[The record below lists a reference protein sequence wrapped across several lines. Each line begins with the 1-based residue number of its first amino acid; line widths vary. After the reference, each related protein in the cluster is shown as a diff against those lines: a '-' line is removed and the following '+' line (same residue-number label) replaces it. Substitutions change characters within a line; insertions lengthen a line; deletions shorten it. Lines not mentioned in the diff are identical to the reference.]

1 MFLSLKRVVKKKYIK
16 LCLLASSLVGLMVS
30 SSFSFAK
37 YRDENYGNGNAGAA
51 RFSINV
57 TNDTKFI
64 YLPDNLDGYESNY
77 YAFLASFCVDS
88 SECEVKTKS
97 NIYLKLCDEYSTN
110 YDNPYPLDRKQTYF
124 MLPATAS
131 NHPYT
136 ITGDVNSE
144 NHTLVKED
152 VASLLTNSKVTNFSL
167 NTFYYGY
174 SKDGSN
180 YNWNNSFSITVNNTE
195 VIIKNIIS
203 NAGSKIYINLIY
215 FTYIGI
221 TSSGQGNGGNITYS
235 ASFENSIILSK
246 IELEQVV

>member
-1 MFLSLKRVVKKKYIK
+1 MFKSLKKVVKKKYIK
-16 LCLLASSLVGLMVS
+16 LCLLAASLSGLMVS
-30 SSFSFAK
+30 SGFSYAK
-37 YRDENYGNGNAGAA
+37 YRNENYGNGNAGAA
-51 RFSINV
+51 RFNISV

-64 YLPDNLDGYESNY
+64 YLPDNLAGYESNY
-77 YAFLASFCVDS
+77 YAFLASFCVDLS
-88 SECEVKTKS
+88 KCEVNTKC
-97 NIYLKLCDEYSTN
+97 NIYMKLCDEYSTN

-124 MLPATAS
+124 MLPSTAS
-131 NHPYT
+131 NNPYT
-136 ITGDVNSE
+136 IEGDVNSE

-152 VASLLTNSKVTNFSL
+152 VASLLTNNKISSFSN

-180 YNWNNSFSITVNNTE
+180 YSWGNSFSVTANSTE
-195 VIIKNIIS
+195 VIIKNITS
-203 NAGSKIYINLIY
+203 SALSKFYINLIY

-221 TSSGQGNGGNITYS
+221 TSSSQGNGGSITYS